1 MIQQPTDLISTT
13 LTVATNTWIK
23 GLLGYSCVL
32 LCLAG
37 KKKKK
42 AVESERAVLK
52 VTLI

>member
-1 MIQQPTDLISTT
+1 MIQQTTDLISTT

-37 KKKKK
+37 KKEKKK
-42 AVESERAVLK
+42 Q
-52 VTLI
+52 